1 MPADTLFV
9 FDIETVPDTDAV
21 PALTGETDPDPVKRR
36 AALEAY
42 HLEVTQ
48 GKNPFP
54 RQPFHRVTAI
64 AFLEAEIAREDGG
77 EAYYLRELRAGGQA
91 GYSEK
96 QLVQGFFQHFER
108 LRPRL
113 VSFNGRG
120 FDLPVLKYRAMV
132 HGVSAPVLHDTSNKW
147 DNYSVRYAPHW
158 HCDLMD
164 VLSDYGASARVRMN
178 EICAVFGLPGKTG
191 VDGADVAGLIDAGE
205 INAVRDY
212 CETDVLNT
220 YLIYLRHRLHAGGV
234 SKAAYNRSVADVI
247 TLIEQEGAERP
258 HLAKFMEAWH
268 EACGGAFIFE
278 D

>member
-1 MPADTLFV
+1 MPTDTLFV

-21 PALTGETDPDPVKRR
+21 PGLTGETDPDPAKRR

-42 HLEVTQ
+42 HLDVTQ
-48 GKNPFP
+48 GKNSFP
-54 RQPFHRVTAI
+54 RQPFHRVIAI
-64 AFLEAEIAREDGG
+64 SFLEAEIAREDGV
-77 EAYYLRELRAGGQA
+77 EAYYLRELRAGGQPNF
-91 GYSEK
+91 GEK
-96 QLVQGFFQHFER
+96 QLIQGFFQHFER

-132 HGVSAPVLHDTSNKW
+132 HGVSAPLLHDTTNKW
-147 DNYSVRYAPHW
+147 ENYSVRYAQDW

-178 EICAVFGLPGKTG
+178 EVCAAFKLPGKTG
-191 VDGADVAGLIDAGE
+191 VDGADVAGLFDAGE
-205 INAVRDY
+205 INTVRDY

-220 YLIYLRHRLHAGGV
+220 YLIYLRRQLHAGKT
-234 SKAAYNRSVADVI
+234 SKDAYNRAVADI
-247 TLIEQEGAERP
+247 IALIETEGEKRP
-258 HLAKFMEAWH
+258 HLTQFLEAWN
-268 EACGGAFIFE
+268 EACGGNFLFE